1 MKLPRNVDINR
12 LAKEVEEAGQ
22 DKQRRIFTSIPD
34 KRQLKD
40 REKVLYYDGTDLM
53 ILVRYGDNLFT
64 GAALTKL

>member
-22 DKQRRIFTSIPD
+22 DKQ
-34 KRQLKD
+34 
-40 REKVLYYDGTDLM
+40 VLYYDGTDLM